1 MNLRLGLFAALSL
14 FVCACSEPSA
24 VPVESRDQTRLQ
36 PTVATEPLG
45 EDADDPA
52 IWISSSDPEHSLIIG
67 TNKAAAPQGALVV
80 FGLDGKIVQTLSDLD
95 RPNNVDVDYGLLLS
109 GKPTD
114 FAVVT
119 ERYKQRLRVFAID
132 PETRQL
138 SDVSSP
144 QGLRVFEGE
153 AGERSAPMGV
163 SVYRRPADGALFA
176 IVSRKE
182 GPQQGYLWQYRLED
196 DGAGRVK
203 ATKVRELGV
212 FSGEGEIEAVAVD
225 DELGYV
231 YYADEGDGI
240 HKWHA
245 DPNHPDAAK
254 ELAHFGKEGFKADR
268 EGIAIYALPGA
279 TGYIIC
285 TDQIEGGS
293 NYHLFPREGSP
304 SDPHDH
310 SEPVKILHGGAD
322 ATDGIEATSTPL
334 GPRFPRGLLAAMN
347 SSGRNFLFYDWAG
360 IETNPTQA
368 AE

>member
-1 MNLRLGLFAALSL
+1 MKPSIFFATLLAVLFGCGGAS
-14 FVCACSEPSA
+14 SEPPPA
-24 VPVESRDQTRLQ
+24 AEITRLQ
-36 PTVATEPLG
+36 PAVATEPLG

-52 IWISSSDPEHSLIIG
+52 IWISPSDPGRSLIIG

-80 FGLDGKIVQTLSDLD
+80 FGLDGKIVQRLGDLD
-95 RPNNVDVDYGLLLS
+95 RPNNVDVDYGLLLN
-109 GKPTD
+109 GKPAD
-114 FAVVT
+114 FAITT
-119 ERYKQRLRVFAID
+119 ERSKQRLRVYAVN

-138 SDVSSP
+138 TDVSSP
-144 QGLRVFEGE
+144 EELRVFEGE
-153 AGERSAPMGV
+153 AGERAAPMGV
-163 SVYRRPADGALFA
+163 SVYRRPSDGVLFA

-196 DGAGRVK
+196 DGSGRVK
-203 ATKVRELGV
+203 AMKVRELGV
-212 FSGEGEIEAVAVD
+212 FSRRGEIEAVAVD

-254 ELAHFGKEGFKADR
+254 ELAHFGKDGFQADR
-268 EGIAIYALPGA
+268 EGIAIYALPGG

-293 NYHLFPREGSP
+293 SYHLFRREGSP

-310 SEPVKILHGGAD
+310 SERVKIVRGGAD
-322 ATDGIEATSTPL
+322 ATDGIEATSTAL
-334 GPRFPRGLLAAMN
+334 GPLFPRGLLAAMN
-347 SSGRNFLFYDWAG
+347 SSGRNFLIYDWAEIKAG
-360 IETNPTQA
+360 SALARE
-368 AE
+368 